1 MCLRKS
7 KHILCLPISTRKY
20 TRIEI
25 QLYFEVKRYQAQMKI
40 FGFPF
45 FLRGGGLVW
54 GRRGRLMRT
63 IKAKRGVLI
72 SGARG
77 MNGTNDISDTIL
89 VTEIK

>member
-1 MCLRKS
+1 M
-7 KHILCLPISTRKY
+7 STNFYQKIY
-20 TRIEI
+20 SYWNTTN
-25 QLYFEVKRYQAQMKI
+25 FEVKRYQAQMKI